1 MIVERC
7 PTPRWISFVMFY
19 VLSMVYCI
27 DKYKKEDDL
36 KAKNREKWPWSD
48 LNFIGS
54 YKKVTWVIFFA
65 KVPLLEYVNLI
76 IETAL
81 VLVSLQIG
89 NEIINFVNLQIRKY
103 VN

>member
-1 MIVERC
+1 M
-7 PTPRWISFVMFY
+7 S
-19 VLSMVYCI
+19 
-27 DKYKKEDDL
+27 
-36 KAKNREKWPWSD
+36 N
-48 LNFIGS
+48 
-54 YKKVTWVIFFA
+54 FFA

-89 NEIINFVNLQIRKY
+89 NEVIKFVNLQIRKY